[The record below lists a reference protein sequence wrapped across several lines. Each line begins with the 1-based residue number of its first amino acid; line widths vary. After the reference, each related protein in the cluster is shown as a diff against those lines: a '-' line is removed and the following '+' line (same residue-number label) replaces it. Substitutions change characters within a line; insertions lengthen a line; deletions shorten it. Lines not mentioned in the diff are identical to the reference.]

1 LWWTSEIPG
10 AGVTMR
16 SSSYGFSYS
25 LLFAFL
31 AITAVPG
38 IAAAQDMPPIL
49 APPAAAMP
57 DPGPP
62 SAVAATPPAVAA
74 APLAPAVKV
83 HTAIAAPAAKPSHET
98 KAAVHHDAKF
108 AALIKRLAAAHAHPA
123 THHVAAASPNPGL
136 PAPGTVVPP
145 PGYFPSTGP
154 YQRLVYGG
162 PPPRFYGGWGGYRGR
177 YPYYP

>member
-1 LWWTSEIPG
+1 
-10 AGVTMR
+10 MR

-49 APPAAAMP
+49 APPAAAKP

-62 SAVAATPPAVAA
+62 LAAVVTPPAVVAS
-74 APLAPAVKV
+74 PVAPAAKV
-83 HTAIAAPAAKPSHET
+83 HTAVAAPAAKPPHEA
-98 KAAVHHDAKF
+98 KASAHHDAKF
-108 AALIKRLAAAHAHPA
+108 AALIKRLAVAHAHPA
-123 THHVAAASPNPGL
+123 THRVAVASPNPVP

-145 PGYFPSTGP
+145 PGYFPPAGP

-162 PPPRFYGGWGGYRGR
+162 PPPAFYRGWGGYRGR